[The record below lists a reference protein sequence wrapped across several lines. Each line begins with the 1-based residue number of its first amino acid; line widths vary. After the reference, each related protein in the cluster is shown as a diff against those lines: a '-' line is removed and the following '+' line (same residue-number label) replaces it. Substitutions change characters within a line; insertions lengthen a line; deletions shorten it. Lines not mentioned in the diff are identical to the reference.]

1 MEERNVSI
9 KMRNACRKL
18 RVPPAQKAV
27 LMAMADYA
35 DDTGAGIYPAVD
47 TIAEDTCFSRRAV
60 QDAVAALAALE
71 VLVCTKRSRGG
82 RKQTNEHSINLERVA
97 ALIACPPAKNGKRKQ
112 RKNRAP
118 AAPFE
123 VPENHAAGAYSV
135 NGNHAAGALY
145 EEGNRAGGAINRAP
159 AAPDSSGTL
168 RTEES
173 NNVGVIS
180 DSPEGVQGEG
190 RDRHRQSWQW
200 SPKVDDPRQLDLITD
215 TALGESTPAPVEV
228 LVPES
233 IVPPVALSLEGEVMP
248 PEAPVA
254 VPEVIPASE
263 AAPAPAPAKRS
274 NVVKLHPDTD
284 PDFQRWYA
292 TYPRHK
298 KPIDAAKAYAE
309 ARRRASASE
318 LLEGAHRCREE
329 ADALPPEKRRFVP
342 YPASWLRAGGWME
355 EAEGVEVNSIE
366 GRGNGKHYDN
376 RRETGPNVNA
386 RVFAAILERIAEGS

>member
-1 MEERNVSI
+1 MNTISMPRGWLDLP
-9 KMRNACRKL
+9 AL
-18 RVPPAQKAV
+18 RAGRGPFDRMSA
-27 LMAMADYA
+27 YA
-35 DDTGAGIYPAVD
+35 YLWDRAFQRAGNF
-47 TIAEDTCFSRRAV
+47 T
-60 QDAVAALAALE
+60 LE
-71 VLVCTKRSRGG
+71 GYTV
-82 RKQTNEHSINLERVA
+82 HLERGQFAASTRFLGRAWGWDERSVRRFLNRLKAA
-97 ALIACPPAKNGKRKQ
+97 ALIDTDTAAGLTRITICNYSEIQDGSGDG
-112 RKNRAP
+112 
-118 AAPFE
+118 AAPSDT
-123 VPENHAAGAYSV
+123 VAAA
-135 NGNHAAGALY
+135 
-145 EEGNRAGGAINRAP
+145 EAP
-159 AAPDSSGTL
+159 HY
-168 RTEES
+168 RRKTEES
-173 NNVGVIS
+173 KTHNNVPETR

-190 RDRHRQSWQW
+190 REKRPHRESRQW

-228 LVPES
+228 LAPES

-248 PEAPVA
+248 PEAEVI
-254 VPEVIPASE
+254 VPEVIPAGE
-263 AAPAPAPAKRS
+263 AAAAPAPAKRN

-329 ADALPPEKRRFVP
+329 AEAMPPEKRRFVP
-342 YPASWLRAGGWME
+342 YPGSWLRAGGWME
-355 EAEGVEVNSIE
+355 EAEGLEVNSIE

-386 RVFAAILERIAEGS
+386 RVIAAILERCAEGS